1 MNNSSGH
8 STLLKVSV
16 AATLLFSL
24 ISVYAE
30 DLDKIIEVGIGRT
43 EDGQAS
49 QAKID
54 KLSEA
59 TEDLLSQY
67 NKENKIVDGLKIYN
81 DLLQK
86 QIDDQSRLIK
96 ELNHSIDEVA
106 LIERHI
112 VPLMVRMLESL
123 DQFIKLDIP
132 FLLNERIERVTR
144 LKAMMERSDVTVT
157 EKFRRI
163 LEAFQIEIDYGKTIK
178 AYRGTLEINETV
190 RDVEFLRVGRVAYL
204 YQTIN
209 AQQTGVWDKKN
220 KSWIELPSA
229 KYRIPVTK
237 AIRIA
242 KQQIAPDLLILP
254 IDSAETL

>member
-1 MNNSSGH
+1 
-8 STLLKVSV
+8 
-16 AATLLFSL
+16 
-24 ISVYAE
+24 
-30 DLDKIIEVGIGRT
+30 
-43 EDGQAS
+43 
-49 QAKID
+49 
-54 KLSEA
+54 
-59 TEDLLSQY
+59 
-67 NKENKIVDGLKIYN
+67 
-81 DLLQK
+81 
-86 QIDDQSRLIK
+86 
-96 ELNHSIDEVA
+96 
-106 LIERHI
+106 
-112 VPLMVRMLESL
+112 MLESL

-144 LKAMMERSDVTVT
+144 LKAMMERPDVTVT